1 VFVVVDGFN
10 ERRKIKVTKNVEKI
24 LKSLKI
30 SVKKVNKVAKSIVSM
45 EQ

>member
-1 VFVVVDGFN
+1 MFVVVDGFN

-24 LKSLKI
+24 FKSLKI
-30 SVKKVNKVAKSIVSM
+30 SGKKVNKVAKSKVSM

>member
-24 LKSLKI
+24 FKSLKI
-30 SVKKVNKVAKSIVSM
+30 SVKKVNKVAKSKVSM

>member
-1 VFVVVDGFN
+1 MFVVVDGFN

-30 SVKKVNKVAKSIVSM
+30 RVKKVNKVAKSKVSR

>member
-10 ERRKIKVTKNVEKI
+10 ERSKIKVTKNVEKI
-24 LKSLKI
+24 FKSLI
-30 SVKKVNKVAKSIVSM
+30 INVKKVNKVAKCNLIM

>member
-24 LKSLKI
+24 FKSLKI
-30 SVKKVNKVAKSIVSM
+30 SVKKVNKVAKSKVGM